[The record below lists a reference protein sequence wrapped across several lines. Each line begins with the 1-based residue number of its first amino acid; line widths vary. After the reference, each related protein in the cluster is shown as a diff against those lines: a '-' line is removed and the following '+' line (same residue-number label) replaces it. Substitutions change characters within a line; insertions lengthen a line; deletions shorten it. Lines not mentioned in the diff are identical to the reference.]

1 MFYGFDQVFNIL
13 FAIIFFC
20 VLGTMVYIF
29 VKNISTWNKNNNS
42 PRLTVAAKIVAKRTK
57 VFHNQQSDGFS
68 TTTSTSYYVTFEVKS
83 GDRMELAVTGKE
95 YGQMVEEMLVN

>member
-20 VLGTMVYIF
+20 VLGTMFYIF

-42 PRLTVAAKIVAKRTK
+42 PRLTVAAKIVAKRT
-57 VFHNQQSDGFS
+57 
-68 TTTSTSYYVTFEVKS
+68 
-83 GDRMELAVTGKE
+83 
-95 YGQMVEEMLVN
+95 

>member
-57 VFHNQQSDGFS
+57 VSIISSLMVSAPLHQP
-68 TTTSTSYYVTFEVKS
+68 VT
-83 GDRMELAVTGKE
+83 M
-95 YGQMVEEMLVN
+95 